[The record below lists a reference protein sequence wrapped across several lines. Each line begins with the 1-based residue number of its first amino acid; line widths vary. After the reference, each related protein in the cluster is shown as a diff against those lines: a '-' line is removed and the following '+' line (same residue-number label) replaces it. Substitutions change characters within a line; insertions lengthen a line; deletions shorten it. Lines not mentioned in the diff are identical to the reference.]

1 MYIDVKKELGVDDTE
16 VLFIKQK
23 PVDKLEAAKRLAI
36 TEKMFEEWHADIN
49 RTNTRELPDSLK
61 SAYED
66 ACVALCKILMMEKE
80 IITDNN
86 A

>member
-1 MYIDVKKELGVDDTE
+1 MVIDVKKELGVVDNAP
-16 VLFIKQK
+16 LFIKKK
-23 PVDKLEAAKRLAI
+23 PADKFESAKRLAI

-49 RTNTRELPDSLK
+49 RTDTRELPDSLK
-61 SAYED
+61 RAYED
-66 ACVALCKILMMEKE
+66 ACMALCKILQYEKD